1 MAKGGRIRALWL
13 ALVLLM
19 LCACGGP
26 DSPELTP
33 SPEPTVTP
41 TTVEPEAFTLPCY
54 PDSGFHPIT
63 GTNRTNLALG
73 GLVYEGLYEVDPS
86 FEAQPVLAVSSTLSE
101 DGLTWTFTLR
111 QGVTFSDGTALTA
124 QDVVTSLNLA
134 RESALYSARLSA
146 IASVTAGEGTVVIR
160 LSTPNGVL
168 PVLLDIPVVKG
179 EGDRP
184 LGTGPYVLAGSG
196 SELSLTARQGWW
208 RGEELP
214 VASVSL
220 YPIQETDDLLYAFDT
235 REISM
240 VYTDLTGSNA
250 LGFAGSYETLDYP
263 TTVLLYVGFNTRSGL
278 CRDVALRR
286 ALSYGMDRNTV
297 ATALLSRHAQA
308 AALPFHPH
316 SALWD
321 DTLAASLAYAPQ
333 TMLEQLE
340 EAGWSRSG
348 ETMVKGRQT
357 LSLRLLVNQ
366 ENTYK
371 VGVADYL
378 ATTLSQ
384 SGVAVTVEKLPWE
397 SYTTALSKGD
407 FDLYLGEA
415 RLTADFDLTPL
426 VGAGGA
432 LNYGGF
438 SNATIINLVNSLR
451 AATGEAR
458 PVAAT
463 ALAQEL
469 AQQVPFVPLC
479 FKNWSLLSQ
488 WGQVSGLTATQQNM
502 FYQFWNWSVAGG
514 EN

>member
-1 MAKGGRIRALWL
+1 MAKGGRIGALGL
-13 ALVLLM
+13 ALVLL
-19 LCACGGP
+19 LLSACGGP
-26 DSPELTP
+26 E
-33 SPEPTVTP
+33 SPEPTPSPSSTVTP
-41 TTVEPEAFTLPCY
+41 VSVEPASFTLPYY

-63 GTNRTNLALG
+63 GSNRTNLALG

-111 QGVTFSDGTALTA
+111 QGVTFTDGTALTA

-134 RESALYSARLSA
+134 RESALYSARLAA
-146 IASVTAGEGTVVIR
+146 ITSVTAGEGTVVIR
-160 LSTPNGVL
+160 LSAPNGVL
-168 PVLLDIPVVKG
+168 PVLLDVPIVRG

-184 LGTGPYVLAGSG
+184 LGTGPYVLSGSG

-208 RGEELP
+208 RGETLP
-214 VASVSL
+214 VASISL

-278 CRDVALRR
+278 CRDAALRR
-286 ALSYGMDRNTV
+286 ALSYGMDRSTV

-308 AALPFHPH
+308 AALPFHPD

-321 DTLAASLAYAPQ
+321 DTLAGGLAYAPQ

-348 ETMVKGRQT
+348 ETMVKGRQA

-378 ATTLSQ
+378 ATSLSQ

-397 SYTTALSKGD
+397 SYTAALAKGD

-415 RLTADFDLTPL
+415 RLTADFDLSPL
-426 VGAGGA
+426 LVSGGA

-438 SNATIINLVNSLR
+438 SNATITTLVSSLR
-451 AATGEAR
+451 GATGEAR
-458 PVAAT
+458 PAAAA
-463 ALAQEL
+463 ALVQEL
-469 AQQVPFVPLC
+469 AQQAPFVPLC
-479 FKNWSLLSQ
+479 FKSWSLLSQ
-488 WGQVSGLTATQQNM
+488 WGQVSGLTATQQNV
-502 FYQFWNWSVAGG
+502 FYQFWSWSVADG